1 MAIALLKLIIGYY
14 IGKFIGV
21 YVAKNKLS
29 IFLGMAMTVA
39 VVLSAC
45 IVIDRLVGNG

>member
-1 MAIALLKLIIGYY
+1 MMITFFKLVIGYY

-21 YVAKNKLS
+21 YIAKNNLS
-29 IFLGMAMTVA
+29 VFLGIAMTVA